1 MSYQNLIDHMQ
12 QCELQQWAELIPQ
25 QLASGLD
32 TNRFGDLSRW
42 LTALEQ
48 LPSIKADAINF
59 NSAAV
64 TIRQNT
70 PLPEDQRQ
78 QLEALLRQ
86 FMPWRKGP
94 YDIHGVTINT
104 EWRSDLK
111 WERLIPHIQPLKN
124 RVVLDVGCGSGYHGW
139 RMLGEAAS
147 LVIGIDPSPL
157 FVMQYQALKHFTGE
171 QPFYVLPIGIDD
183 VPEKLRAFDTAFS
196 MGVLYHRRSPIDHL
210 MQLRDCLKP
219 GGELVLETL
228 VIEGDVNQVL
238 LPQQRYAKMRNV
250 WFIPSC
256 DAICLWLERCG
267 FNNIKLID
275 VSVTSTDEQRSTDW
289 MQYESLADFLDPDD
303 NSLTVESYPAPMRAV
318 FTATAPG

>member
-1 MSYQNLIDHMQ
+1 MSYQDLIKHMQ

-42 LTALEQ
+42 QAALED
-48 LPSIKADAINF
+48 LPIITADVIDF
-59 NSAAV
+59 NSPAITV
-64 TIRQNT
+64 SRLT
-70 PLPEDQRQ
+70 PLPEEQRQ
-78 QLEALLRQ
+78 QLDDVLRR

-94 YDIHGVTINT
+94 FDIHGVSIDT

-111 WERLIPHIQPLKN
+111 WARLIPHIQPLKD

-139 RMLGEAAS
+139 RMLGESAS

-157 FVMQYQALKHFTGE
+157 FVMQYQVIKHFTGE
-171 QPFYVLPIGIDD
+171 QPFYVLPVGIDD
-183 VPEKLRAFDTAFS
+183 VPEKLRAFDTVFS

-219 GGELVLETL
+219 GGELVLDTL

-238 LPQQRYAKMRNV
+238 LPRQRYAKMRNV

-267 FNNIKLID
+267 FKDIKLID
-275 VSVTSTDEQRSTDW
+275 VSVTSIEEQRSTDW
-289 MQYESLADFLDPDD
+289 MRYESLSDFLDPEDS
-303 NSLTVESYPAPMRAV
+303 SLTIESYPAPMRAV
-318 FTATAPG
+318 FTATAP